1 LFIQEYEI
9 MKNIVFCFL
18 FVACFAVNGF
28 AYDIQKIR
36 RDYVEAIKNADV
48 ADKLYK
54 DLKAIKNPSPL
65 IMAYLGSADA
75 VRAKHSWN
83 PVNKMAFLKQ
93 GCKTIDKAVELSPN
107 QLEIRFLRFSLEH
120 FLPPFLGY
128 SKHLEIDKK
137 KILELVQKSNVQA
150 LHVDETI
157 LKNMVNFMIDS
168 KRCSEAEVNVLR
180 KVLA

>member
-1 LFIQEYEI
+1 MFIEEYKI
-9 MKNIVFCFL
+9 MKNIIFCFL
-18 FVACFAVNGF
+18 FLACFTVRGF
-28 AYDIQKIR
+28 AYDLQKIR
-36 RDYVEAIKNADV
+36 KDYIEAIKDADA

-54 DLKAIKNPSPL
+54 ELKAIKNPSPL
-65 IMAYLGSADA
+65 ILAYLGSADA

-150 LHVDETI
+150 LQVDENI

-168 KRCSEAEVNVLR
+168 KRCTDNEVSVLR